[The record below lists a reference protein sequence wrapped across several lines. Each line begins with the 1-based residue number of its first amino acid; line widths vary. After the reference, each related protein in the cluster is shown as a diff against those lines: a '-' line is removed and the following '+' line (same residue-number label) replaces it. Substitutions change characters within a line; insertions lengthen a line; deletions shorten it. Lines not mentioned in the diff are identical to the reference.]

1 MEQAA
6 EPITLSPAADYSDIV
21 KVERSG
27 GIAWIGR
34 HRPTPPAHRGLLQ

>member
-6 EPITLSPAADYSDIV
+6 ESITLSPATDYSDIV

-27 GIAWIGR
+27 GIAWISG
-34 HRPTPPAHRGLLQ
+34 HRPTPPAHRDLRQ